1 MDRSKSSTGTSVPG
15 GRQLVG
21 MVLENHGAESIPDFM
36 AHHGVKGMRWGVR
49 KSEPSGSS
57 SSSNAHASQD
67 HLEVEAHRAKA
78 KEHGVKALSNDDL
91 QKVLTRL
98 DLEQR
103 LKTHGDKSSKTTSFD
118 KGHGHIKRIISVG
131 KTINDIHNTVNG
143 PVGKAVK
150 TAYKAKKVVG

>member
-1 MDRSKSSTGTSVPG
+1 
-15 GRQLVG
+15 VG
-21 MVLENHGAESIPDFM
+21 MVLENHGAESVPDFM

-49 KSEPSGSS
+49 KSGSSGSS
-57 SSSNAHASQD
+57 APSHTHASQD

-103 LKTHGDKSSKTTSFD
+103 MKTHGEKSSKTTSFD
-118 KGHGHIKRIISVG
+118 KGHSHIKRIISVG

-143 PVGKAVK
+143 PVGKALK